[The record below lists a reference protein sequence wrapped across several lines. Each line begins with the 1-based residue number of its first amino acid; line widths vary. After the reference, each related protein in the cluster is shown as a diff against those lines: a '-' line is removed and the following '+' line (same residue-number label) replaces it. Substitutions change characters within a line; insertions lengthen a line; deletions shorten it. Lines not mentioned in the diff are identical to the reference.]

1 MVNNPLISVIIPIYK
16 VEEYLDECVSSIV
29 AQSYHN
35 LEIILVDDGSP
46 DNCPLMCDEWAKRD
60 SRIVVVHKSNGGLSS
75 ARNAGLEI
83 AKGDYVSFIDSDDF
97 LEKETYEV
105 LLAALQRNQQCD
117 IASCMLTKYVDGA
130 VSPYNKN
137 WIPSG
142 DRVVEY
148 DKFAELCLSCAINF
162 TVTSKIFKKN
172 LVENVRFR
180 EGRTNED
187 TLFMF
192 DLSKKIEKERVS
204 MVEVPNHLYYY
215 RMRSDSICNDTNNLL
230 EVQVLRNYQE
240 ILEYY
245 KLCNHGSL
253 EKIKVFRDYCLINF
267 MYRLNKDK
275 QLKEKYS
282 YDFVQS
288 LKDVLISDVLR
299 LRDFKVFVKYLLVR
313 YIYS

>member
-1 MVNNPLISVIIPIYK
+1 MAENSLISVIVPIYK

-29 AQSYHN
+29 AQRYHN

-46 DNCPLMCDEWAKRD
+46 DNCPLMCEEWAKRD

-97 LEKETYEV
+97 LEKDTYDV

-117 IASCMLTKYVDGA
+117 IASCMLNKYVDGV

-192 DLSKKIEKERVS
+192 DLSKIIEKERVS

-215 RMRSDSICNDTNNLL
+215 RMRSDSICNEASNPLTI
-230 EVQVLRNYQE
+230 QVLKNYEE
-240 ILEYY
+240 IIDYY
-245 KLCNHGSL
+245 K
-253 EKIKVFRDYCLINF
+253 KINSRTYKKTKRFHDSCLVNF
-267 MYRLNKDK
+267 LYGISKDK
-275 QLKEKYS
+275 SLKEKYYS
-282 YDFVQS
+282 GYITYLKEMS
-288 LKDVLISDVLR
+288 LGDILNIGLNKVLIKYFFLR
-299 LRDFKVFVKYLLVR
+299 FF
-313 YIYS
+313 